1 MIFTKYFSTLCIKA
15 LPLHIFLTKRAVET
29 LRVVVVIESLHPA
42 ITSLDWEATRD
53 ALGGEELIPV
63 LFTIWE
69 TILQVEWRVCKD
81 LATVS
86 TAEALWMEVCAHRL
100 QTVPDNLPAT
110 LAALWSKIS
119 SVAILAVQFAFLL
132 NKPNI
137 LQRFPARVHVADEVW
152 RTPGPAQRS
161 DEGASDLVVAAATH
175 GDSHPWLLLLEHS
188 PASPGS
194 RHILTWTNT
203 DHWV

>member
-1 MIFTKYFSTLCIKA
+1 MHFYCITEAILCFLSIIYSNLSHRSSNLRTSPNDFYKIFFHPLHKSSSPPYFPYKADKTIFTYLIQKHEIFS
-15 LPLHIFLTKRAVET
+15 HRAVET

-100 QTVPDNLPAT
+100 QTVLEREE
-110 LAALWSKIS
+110 
-119 SVAILAVQFAFLL
+119 LL
-132 NKPNI
+132 
-137 LQRFPARVHVADEVW
+137 Q
-152 RTPGPAQRS
+152 
-161 DEGASDLVVAAATH
+161 
-175 GDSHPWLLLLEHS
+175 
-188 PASPGS
+188 
-194 RHILTWTNT
+194 
-203 DHWV
+203 

>member
-1 MIFTKYFSTLCIKA
+1 LQNGFPDLTKKLCPSKFFLHILELHRMIFTKYFSTLCIKA

-53 ALGGEELIPV
+53 TLGGEELIPV

-100 QTVPDNLPAT
+100 QTV
-110 LAALWSKIS
+110 
-119 SVAILAVQFAFLL
+119 LL
-132 NKPNI
+132 
-137 LQRFPARVHVADEVW
+137 FHF
-152 RTPGPAQRS
+152 
-161 DEGASDLVVAAATH
+161 
-175 GDSHPWLLLLEHS
+175 
-188 PASPGS
+188 
-194 RHILTWTNT
+194 
-203 DHWV
+203 